1 MSILLMSLYI
11 SEMLVLMIAI
21 AYVFLLFIKKSKVFN
36 QYLQGRRLKVAAA
49 LPLLWFVHVYTEAYT
64 VYYAGE
70 SVGWALPSN
79 AIQIKIVMQIISL
92 IGGLILAFFV
102 MGCKFGDK

>member
-36 QYLQGRRLKVAAA
+36 QYLQGRRLKVAAL
-49 LPLLWFVHVYTEAYT
+49 LPILWFVHVYTEAYT

-70 SVGWALPSN
+70 SVGWALPNN
-79 AIQIKIVMQIISL
+79 AIQLKIIMQIISL

>member
-1 MSILLMSLYI
+1 
-11 SEMLVLMIAI
+11 
-21 AYVFLLFIKKSKVFN
+21 
-36 QYLQGRRLKVAAA
+36 
-49 LPLLWFVHVYTEAYT
+49 VYTEAYT

-79 AIQIKIVMQIISL
+79 AIQVKIYMQIISL